1 MVSTHSRLGQRLG
14 DEVTVKDTACDTA
27 GSPAPTAHTVPRT
40 QPCCLYLLGEVPSL
54 SIWFQATSC
63 PTGSGVT

>member
-1 MVSTHSRLGQRLG
+1 MVSTYLRLGQRLG
-14 DEVTVKDTACDTA
+14 DEVAVKDTACNTA
-27 GSPAPTAHTVPRT
+27 QSLVSIAHTVPRT
-40 QPCCLYLLGEVPSL
+40 QPCCLYLLEEVPSL